1 MGEQD
6 RKRNR
11 EKDREGDRKG
21 GNVEIERVRKKR
33 ERQKE

>member
-33 ERQKE
+33 ER